1 MGSVYPLLKTGEVMK
16 KSYSVIG
23 AAILGLSLSTPA
35 VFGADMALPNKVV
48 VETTTT
54 GANITAIDKA
64 NRTFTL
70 RANDGKTRTLKA
82 PPEMVNF
89 DQMKVGDQVKAT
101 YAQEMA
107 FNVRKAG
114 MPPEADEGTAVVKAP
129 KGDKPGVVLAESKT
143 ITGVVTAIDHK
154 TRMVTLKGPKGNE
167 LTFPVK
173 KSVKGLE
180 NVKKGDDVVI
190 SYTEALAISVV
201 TP

>member
-1 MGSVYPLLKTGEVMK
+1 MK
-16 KSYSVIG
+16 KTYSVIC
-23 AAILGLSLSTPA
+23 AAILSLSASA
-35 VFGADMALPNKVV
+35 VIAADMALPNKVV
-48 VETTTT
+48 VETITS

-70 RANDGKTRTLKA
+70 RGNDGKTRTLKA
-82 PPEMVNF
+82 PPEMKNF

-114 MPPEADEGTAVVKAP
+114 MPPVADEAAAVVAAP
-129 KGDKPGVVLAESKT
+129 TGDKPGVILAESKT
-143 ITGVVTAIDHK
+143 ITGVVTAIDYK

-173 KSVKGLE
+173 KEVKGLK

-201 TP
+201 TPTP

>member
-1 MGSVYPLLKTGEVMK
+1 MN
-16 KSYSVIG
+16 KSYSLIG
-23 AAILGLSLSTPA
+23 AAILGLSLSTSA
-35 VFGADMALPNKVV
+35 VMSADMALPNKVI
-48 VETTTT
+48 VETITT

-70 RANDGKTRTLKA
+70 RDNDGKTRTLKA
-82 PPEMVNF
+82 GPEMVNF

-101 YAQEMA
+101 YTQEMA

-114 MPPEADEGTAVVKAP
+114 MPPEADEGSAVVKAP
-129 KGDKPGVVLAESKT
+129 KGDKPGVILAESKT
-143 ITGVVTAIDHK
+143 ITGVVTAINHK

-173 KSVKGLE
+173 KSVKGFE
-180 NVKKGDDVVI
+180 NIKKGDDVVI
-190 SYTEALAISVV
+190 SYTEALALSVV